1 MSMSTRLWNRYKVPV
16 VIVMLIYPLDWRP
29 CGVDS
34 REEHLPR
41 SGFNVV
47 VKVRGEDGRRFGQ
60 KSAIWCLIIR
70 SF

>member
-1 MSMSTRLWNRYKVPV
+1 MLMSTRLWNRYKVPV
-16 VIVMLIYPLDWRP
+16 VIVILIYPSDGLP

-41 SGFNVV
+41 PGFNVV
-47 VKVRGEDGRRFGQ
+47 VKVRGEDGQSYGQ
-60 KSAIWCLIIR
+60 KSAVWCSIIR

>member
-1 MSMSTRLWNRYKVPV
+1 MSTRIWNRYKVPV
-16 VIVMLIYPLDWRP
+16 VLVILIYPSDRRP

-47 VKVRGEDGRRFGQ
+47 VKVRGEDGRSFGQ
-60 KSAIWCLIIR
+60 KSAVWSSIIR